1 MRMRGDKGD
10 SGIFKNP
17 LTVQC
22 RYQLMPCAD
31 CYYSIFSK
39 MQPK

>member
-1 MRMRGDKGD
+1 MGMRRDKGD
-10 SGIFKNP
+10 SGIIKS
-17 LTVQC
+17 LSRTVSVPI
-22 RYQLMPCAD
+22 MPCAD